1 MDFKAQHA
9 LTAAREL
16 AQNAWL
22 HQEMHR
28 CISEDPLDRRG
39 RWARAFFCAD
49 RFSRQ
54 FLTAMPL
61 RDTDSV
67 FCNAEWDEAIA
78 CYMGLVSPACKGHA
92 ARGVVLDVTGA
103 PGLDPYGE
111 VLFTHMGV
119 VNKAGARTEW
129 HNGLKN
135 AIFQTTRLAGI
146 PVEDETLIR
155 VLGDGIVDD
164 AKRQQVVDAIVSAP
178 TRADVEAR
186 KHKLGVIPDLL
197 LGPEKRLVDIKTVC
211 AKKYYR
217 SGLIRGA
224 AGSGEGRRKRK
235 REDSPRQTP
244 LTKTYGSPVDERAL
258 TVHREYFAKAVEC
271 DREYNIFDEDA
282 MTGPMCR
289 AIGGRGDVIG
299 MAFGAVGEASSS
311 VLDHAKA
318 CAEAISKEAM
328 SEGDVDAVTKDTGYG
343 RVLGEIIRDWG
354 VACSKRK
361 VSRAGAASQNPDKHF
376 QWD

>member
-1 MDFKAQHA
+1 MDFKAQHE
-9 LTAAREL
+9 LTAARER
-16 AQNAWL
+16 AQHAWL

-92 ARGVVLDVTGA
+92 ARGVVLDVSGA

-111 VLFTHMGV
+111 VLFTHVGV

-155 VLGDGIVDD
+155 VLGDGILDD
-164 AKRQQVVDAIVSAP
+164 AKRQQVVDTIVSAP
-178 TRADVEAR
+178 TRAEVEAR
-186 KHKLGVIPDLL
+186 RTMAGGERPCCRHPPRWHGRPASSGGDRQARRKAPASELIIVGQPTNGMSLRSVPGSTISVWLL
-197 LGPEKRLVDIKTVC
+197 LRSTHAEQARPK
-211 AKKYYR
+211 AKFCPGQVAER
-217 SGLIRGA
+217 TQSIRQK
-224 AGSGEGRRKRK
+224 RRKTRVASKK
-235 REDSPRQTP
+235 RH
-244 LTKTYGSPVDERAL
+244 L
-258 TVHREYFAKAVEC
+258 
-271 DREYNIFDEDA
+271 
-282 MTGPMCR
+282 
-289 AIGGRGDVIG
+289 
-299 MAFGAVGEASSS
+299 
-311 VLDHAKA
+311 
-318 CAEAISKEAM
+318 
-328 SEGDVDAVTKDTGYG
+328 
-343 RVLGEIIRDWG
+343 
-354 VACSKRK
+354 
-361 VSRAGAASQNPDKHF
+361 
-376 QWD
+376 